1 MRQNRGITLIS
12 LVMYII
18 IATIVLG
25 TMAIVSSEFFSN
37 MSIIKDNEKYAVEFN
52 KFNML
57 FVRDVKNNKT
67 AQVEDNKII
76 FEDGTIYLYD
86 KNKKTIYRNEEKLA
100 NSVET
105 ATFLSDTYLVNNI
118 TKNTIKVNLNIGRS
132 QQYQKEIEYV
142 LKYW

>member
-1 MRQNRGITLIS
+1 
-12 LVMYII
+12 MYII